1 MSAHSKTI
9 RLILAVVF
17 ASLPALAVTA
27 YDFNFTR
34 TEGGYGPLSAFNAK
48 LGVTATAFYAPD
60 FKTALQ
66 EGWLGQFPDLGLGVC
81 NPEAEAAKACGTSEF
96 RTDMKAE
103 IAEYQFILFRFS
115 TPVDLRSISFAKY
128 DNDRNVVDG
137 NLTYYASDAK
147 EEFILGSVAELE
159 KTFSAPT
166 SIECSEKCGERTEI
180 SGKGVS
186 FLLVGSSASEK
197 GVAPGQFRIQG
208 LTVASQ
214 GASEGLAECLTA
226 TPEPSTIWT
235 GLTALVA
242 LAAWF
247 RRRQGTGTFLNS
259 ATQQ

>member
-1 MSAHSKTI
+1 MKAHGKII

-17 ASLPALAVTA
+17 ASFPALAVPA
-27 YDFNFTR
+27 YDFNFIK
-34 TEGGYGPLSAFNAK
+34 TEGGFGPLPAFSAK

-60 FKTALQ
+60 FKAALQ
-66 EGWLGQFPDLGLGVC
+66 EGWLGQFPELGLGVC
-81 NPEAEAAKACGTSEF
+81 NPDSEAAKACGTSEF

-128 DNDRNVVDG
+128 DSDRNVIDR
-137 NLTYYASDAK
+137 NLTCYASDAK
-147 EEFILGSVAELE
+147 EEFSLGSVAELE

-166 SIECSEKCGERTEI
+166 SIECSEKFGERTEI
-180 SGKGVS
+180 SGKGVN

-197 GVAPGQFRIQG
+197 DFSPGQFRIQS

-214 GASEGLAECLTA
+214 GASEGLVEGMTA

-235 GLTALVA
+235 GLTALIV
-242 LAAWF
+242 LVAWF
-247 RRRQGTGTFLNS
+247 PRRKGTSTSLAP